1 MNLYTQISDMFSR
14 ELNAHGRAFV
24 NYEALAGV
32 EKKDMTIDGFPAKLL
47 FNPARVRSVM
57 ADVSPE
63 ALQQRACFLCPDGV
77 EEHQL
82 THNWDSPTGHTYY
95 IRVNPFPIFSPHFTV
110 SSSVHERQELLPHLE
125 SMLHLAQQ
133 LPEMTIFYNGP
144 MCGASAPDHMHFQAV
159 PRHSLPIEDHFST
172 NYANAILV
180 QETDLQTHLAAVKK
194 VLAMGTIPEE
204 ASQTG
209 SLTIGASHAEEYEPR
224 WNIVSWYE
232 PAPNGDVQ
240 HSSMAQSAIQNS
252 SELSSQ
258 QKTILNN
265 TEQPLNHIEPTP
277 AGSFHTVIFFR
288 KESRPMCFFA
298 PEEERILFSPA
309 TVEMAGIGIVANRES
324 FDRLTPDRLRD
335 IIREVADTP
344 YPVTNSQ

>member
-1 MNLYTQISDMFSR
+1 MTLYQQITDMFSR
-14 ELNAHGRAFV
+14 ELASHGRAFV
-24 NYEALAGV
+24 NYQALSGV
-32 EKKDMTIDGFPAKLL
+32 EVKDMTIDGFPAKLF

-63 ALQQRACFLCPDGV
+63 ALQKRACFLCPDGV

-82 THNWDSPTGHTYY
+82 THNWDSPTWHTYY

-125 SMLHLAQQ
+125 SMLHLAKE

-159 PRHSLPIEDHFST
+159 PRHSLPIEDHFDA

-180 QETDLQTHLAAVKK
+180 QETDLQTHLAAVKR
-194 VLAMGTIPEE
+194 VLSLGTIPEE

-209 SLTIGASHAEEYEPR
+209 SLTAGASHAEEYEPR

-232 PAPNGDVQ
+232 PASSPNSLIP
-240 HSSMAQSAIQNS
+240 SSPKFN
-252 SELSSQ
+252 
-258 QKTILNN
+258 TI
-265 TEQPLNHIEPTP
+265 
-277 AGSFHTVIFFR
+277 VFFR
-288 KESRPMCFFA
+288 RESRPQCFFA
-298 PEEERILFSPA
+298 PENERILFSPG
-309 TVEMAGIGIVANRES
+309 TVEMGGIGIVANRES
-324 FDRLTPDRLRD
+324 FDRITPEVLRD
-335 IIREVADTP
+335 MIQEVADP
-344 YPVTNSQ
+344 LCP

>member
-1 MNLYTQISDMFSR
+1 MFSR
-14 ELNAHGRAFV
+14 ELSAHGRAFV

-32 EKKDMTIDGFPAKLL
+32 EKKDMTIDGFPAQLF

-63 ALQQRACFLCPDGV
+63 ALQKRACFLCPDGI

-125 SMLHLAQQ
+125 AMLHLAKE

-159 PRHSLPIEDHFST
+159 PRHSLPIEDHFDT

-180 QETDLQTHLAAVKK
+180 QESDLQTHLAAVKK

-224 WNIVSWYE
+224 WNIVTWYE
-232 PAPNGDVQ
+232 PA
-240 HSSMAQSAIQNS
+240 
-252 SELSSQ
+252 Q
-258 QKTILNN
+258 QVDGVPPIGRPHGLLDASLLDIGKFNTI
-265 TEQPLNHIEPTP
+265 
-277 AGSFHTVIFFR
+277 VFFR
-288 KESRPMCFFA
+288 KESRPQCFFA
-298 PEEERILFSPA
+298 PEPERILFSPA
-309 TVEMAGIGIVANRES
+309 TVEMGGIGIVANRES
-324 FDRLTPDRLRD
+324 FDRLTPATLRD
-335 IIREVADTP
+335 IIREVADNI
-344 YPVTNSQ
+344 VE

>member
-1 MNLYTQISDMFSR
+1 MFSR
-14 ELNAHGRAFV
+14 ELASHGRAFV
-24 NYEALAGV
+24 NYQALSQV
-32 EKKDMTIDGFPAKLL
+32 EVKDMTIDGFPAKLF

-63 ALQQRACFLCPDGV
+63 ALQKRACFLCPDGV

-82 THNWDSPTGHTYY
+82 THNWESPTGHTYY

-125 SMLHLAQQ
+125 AMLHLAKE

-180 QETDLQTHLAAVKK
+180 QETDLQTHLAAVKR

-209 SLTIGASHAEEYEPR
+209 SLTVGASHAEEYEPR

-232 PAPNGDVQ
+232 PASSPNSLIA
-240 HSSMAQSAIQNS
+240 SSPNS
-252 SELSSQ
+252 LIASSP
-258 QKTILNN
+258 KFNTI
-265 TEQPLNHIEPTP
+265 
-277 AGSFHTVIFFR
+277 VFFR

-324 FDRLTPDRLRD
+324 FDRLTPSKLRD
-335 IIREVADTP
+335 IIREVADNPCT
-344 YPVTNSQ
+344 

>member
-1 MNLYTQISDMFSR
+1 MFSR
-14 ELNAHGRAFV
+14 ELSAHGRAFL

-32 EKKDMTIDGFPAKLL
+32 EVKDMTIDGFPAKLF

-77 EEHQL
+77 EENQL
-82 THNWDSPTGHTYY
+82 THNWESPTGHTYY

-125 SMLHLAQQ
+125 AMLHLAKE

-159 PRHSLPIEDHFST
+159 PRHSLPIEDHFDA

-180 QETDLQTHLAAVKK
+180 QETDLQTHLAAVKR
-194 VLAMGTIPEE
+194 VLSLGTIPEE

-209 SLTIGASHAEEYEPR
+209 SLTAGASHAEEYEPR

-232 PAPNGDVQ
+232 PA
-240 HSSMAQSAIQNS
+240 SSPKFN
-252 SELSSQ
+252 
-258 QKTILNN
+258 TI
-265 TEQPLNHIEPTP
+265 
-277 AGSFHTVIFFR
+277 IFFR
-288 KESRPMCFFA
+288 RESRPMCFFA

-324 FDRLTPDRLRD
+324 FDRLTPARLRD
-335 IIREVADTP
+335 IIREVADNP
-344 YPVTNSQ
+344 CI

>member
-1 MNLYTQISDMFSR
+1 MFSR

-32 EKKDMTIDGFPAKLL
+32 EKKDMTIDGFPAKLF

-63 ALQQRACFLCPDGV
+63 ALQKRACFLCPDGV

-125 SMLHLAQQ
+125 SMLHLAKE

-180 QETDLQTHLAAVKK
+180 QETDLQDHLAALKRI
-194 VLAMGTIPEE
+194 LAMGTIPEE

-209 SLTIGASHAEEYEPR
+209 SLTVGASHAEEYEPR
-224 WNIVSWYE
+224 WNIVSWYDE
-232 PAPNGDVQ
+232 
-240 HSSMAQSAIQNS
+240 
-252 SELSSQ
+252 
-258 QKTILNN
+258 KW
-265 TEQPLNHIEPTP
+265 
-277 AGSFHTVIFFR
+277 HTVVFFR

-324 FDRLTPDRLRD
+324 FDRLTPSKLRD
-335 IIREVADTP
+335 IIREVADTLP
-344 YPVTNSQ
+344 ITDTQ

>member
-1 MNLYTQISDMFSR
+1 MGVEGTYCYEREKVMTLFQRINDMFSR
-14 ELNAHGRAFV
+14 ELNAHGRAFL
-24 NYEALAGV
+24 NYEALGGV
-32 EKKDMTIDGFPAKLL
+32 EKKDMTIDGFPAQLF

-63 ALQQRACFLCPDGV
+63 ALQKRACFLCPDGI

-125 SMLHLAQQ
+125 SMLHLAKE

-180 QETDLQTHLAAVKK
+180 QEADLQDHLAAVKRI
-194 VLAMGTIPEE
+194 LAMGTIPEE

-224 WNIVSWYE
+224 WNIVTWYDE
-232 PAPNGDVQ
+232 
-240 HSSMAQSAIQNS
+240 
-252 SELSSQ
+252 
-258 QKTILNN
+258 KW
-265 TEQPLNHIEPTP
+265 
-277 AGSFHTVIFFR
+277 HTVVFFR

-324 FDRLTPDRLRD
+324 FDRLTPEKLRD
-335 IIREVADTP
+335 IIREVADNP
-344 YPVTNSQ
+344 L

>member
-1 MNLYTQISDMFSR
+1 MFSR
-14 ELNAHGRAFV
+14 ELNAHGRAFL
-24 NYEALAGV
+24 NYEALGGV
-32 EKKDMTIDGFPAKLL
+32 EKKDMTIDGFPAQLF

-63 ALQQRACFLCPDGV
+63 ALQKRACFLCPDGI

-125 SMLHLAQQ
+125 SMLHLAKE

-159 PRHSLPIEDHFST
+159 PRHSLPIEDHFDT

-180 QETDLQTHLAAVKK
+180 QEADLQDHLAAVKRI
-194 VLAMGTIPEE
+194 LAMGTIPEE

-224 WNIVSWYE
+224 WNIVTWYDE
-232 PAPNGDVQ
+232 
-240 HSSMAQSAIQNS
+240 
-252 SELSSQ
+252 
-258 QKTILNN
+258 KW
-265 TEQPLNHIEPTP
+265 
-277 AGSFHTVIFFR
+277 HTVVFFR

-324 FDRLTPDRLRD
+324 FDRLTPEKLRD
-335 IIREVADTP
+335 IIREVADTLP
-344 YPVTNSQ
+344 ITDTQ

>member
-1 MNLYTQISDMFSR
+1 MFSR
-14 ELNAHGRAFV
+14 ELASHGRAFV
-24 NYEALAGV
+24 NYQALSQV
-32 EKKDMTIDGFPAKLL
+32 EVKDMTIDGFPAKLF

-63 ALQQRACFLCPDGV
+63 ALQKRACFLCPDGV

-159 PRHSLPIEDHFST
+159 PRHSLPIEDHFDA
-172 NYANAILV
+172 NYAHAILV

-209 SLTIGASHAEEYEPR
+209 SLTAGASHAEEYEPR

-232 PAPNGDVQ
+232 PA
-240 HSSMAQSAIQNS
+240 SSPKFN
-252 SELSSQ
+252 
-258 QKTILNN
+258 TI
-265 TEQPLNHIEPTP
+265 
-277 AGSFHTVIFFR
+277 VFFR
-288 KESRPMCFFA
+288 KESRPQCFFA
-298 PEEERILFSPA
+298 PENERILFSPG
-309 TVEMAGIGIVANRES
+309 TVEMGGIGIVANRES
-324 FDRLTPDRLRD
+324 FDRLTPSKLRD
-335 IIREVADTP
+335 IIREVADNLMT
-344 YPVTNSQ
+344 

>member
-1 MNLYTQISDMFSR
+1 MTLYQQISDMFSR
-14 ELNAHGRAFV
+14 ELASHGRAFV
-24 NYEALAGV
+24 NYQALSGV
-32 EKKDMTIDGFPAKLL
+32 EVKDMTIDGFPAKLF

-63 ALQQRACFLCPDGV
+63 ALQKRACFLCPDGV

-110 SSSVHERQELLPHLE
+110 SSSVHERQELLPHLD

-180 QETDLQTHLAAVKK
+180 QETDLQTHLAAVKR
-194 VLAMGTIPEE
+194 VLSLGTIPEE

-209 SLTIGASHAEEYEPR
+209 SLTAGASHTEEWEPR
-224 WNIVSWYE
+224 WNIISWYE
-232 PAPNGDVQ
+232 PE
-240 HSSMAQSAIQNS
+240 SSASVVSDLQGKARSTGAADLQPTGRSYN
-252 SELSSQ
+252 
-258 QKTILNN
+258 TI
-265 TEQPLNHIEPTP
+265 
-277 AGSFHTVIFFR
+277 VFFR
-288 KESRPMCFFA
+288 KESRPQCFFA
-298 PEEERILFSPA
+298 PENERILFSPG
-309 TVEMAGIGIVANRES
+309 TVEMGGIGIVANQES
-324 FDRLTPDRLRD
+324 FDRITPEVLRSM
-335 IIREVADTP
+335 IQEVADDIFAH
-344 YPVTNSQ
+344 

>member
-1 MNLYTQISDMFSR
+1 MTLYQQIFDMFSR
-14 ELNAHGRAFV
+14 ELASHGRAFL

-32 EKKDMTIDGFPAKLL
+32 EVKDMTIDGFPAKLF

-63 ALQQRACFLCPDGV
+63 ALQKRACFLCPDGV
-77 EEHQL
+77 EENQL
-82 THNWDSPTGHTYY
+82 THNWESPTGHTYY

-125 SMLHLAQQ
+125 AMLHLAKE

-180 QETDLQTHLAAVKK
+180 QETDLQSHLAAVKC

-224 WNIVSWYE
+224 WNIVTWYE
-232 PAPNGDVQ
+232 D
-240 HSSMAQSAIQNS
+240 MW
-252 SELSSQ
+252 
-258 QKTILNN
+258 
-265 TEQPLNHIEPTP
+265 
-277 AGSFHTVIFFR
+277 HTVIFFR
-288 KESRPMCFFA
+288 RESRPMCFFA

-324 FDRLTPDRLRD
+324 FDRLTPARLRD
-335 IIREVADTP
+335 IIREVAD
-344 YPVTNSQ
+344 NMLE

>member
-1 MNLYTQISDMFSR
+1 MGVEGTYPNEREEVMTLFQRINDMFSR
-14 ELNAHGRAFV
+14 ELEAHGRAFL

-32 EKKDMTIDGFPAKLL
+32 EKKDMTIDGFPAQLF

-180 QETDLQTHLAAVKK
+180 QETDLQDHLAAVKK

-224 WNIVSWYE
+224 WNIVSWY
-232 PAPNGDVQ
+232 DD
-240 HSSMAQSAIQNS
+240 
-252 SELSSQ
+252 
-258 QKTILNN
+258 T
-265 TEQPLNHIEPTP
+265 
-277 AGSFHTVIFFR
+277 FHTVIFFR
-288 KESRPMCFFA
+288 RESRPMCFFA

-309 TVEMAGIGIVANRES
+309 TVEMGGIGIVANRES
-324 FDRLTPDRLRD
+324 FDRLTPEKLRD
-335 IIREVADTP
+335 IIREVADKL
-344 YPVTNSQ
+344 V

>member
-1 MNLYTQISDMFSR
+1 MNLYQQITDMFSR
-14 ELNAHGRAFV
+14 ELASHGRAFV
-24 NYEALAGV
+24 NYQALSQV
-32 EKKDMTIDGFPAKLL
+32 EVKDMTIDGFPAKLF

-63 ALQQRACFLCPDGV
+63 ALQKRACFLCPDGV

-125 SMLHLAQQ
+125 SMLHLAKE

-180 QETDLQTHLAAVKK
+180 QETDLQTHLAAVNK

-209 SLTIGASHAEEYEPR
+209 SLTAGASHAEEYEPR

-232 PAPNGDVQ
+232 PE
-240 HSSMAQSAIQNS
+240 SNS
-252 SELSSQ
+252 PQDGLTASETSGLISNSC
-258 QKTILNN
+258 KRSFN
-265 TEQPLNHIEPTP
+265 T
-277 AGSFHTVIFFR
+277 VVFFR

-309 TVEMAGIGIVANRES
+309 TVEMGGIGIVANRES
-324 FDRLTPDRLRD
+324 FDRLTPSKLRD
-335 IIREVADTP
+335 IIREVAD
-344 YPVTNSQ
+344 YPL

>member
-1 MNLYTQISDMFSR
+1 MFSR
-14 ELNAHGRAFV
+14 ELASHGRAFV
-24 NYEALAGV
+24 NYQALSQV
-32 EKKDMTIDGFPAKLL
+32 EVKDMTIDGFPAKLF

-63 ALQQRACFLCPDGV
+63 ALQKRACFLCPDGV

-125 SMLHLAQQ
+125 SMLHLAKE

-159 PRHSLPIEDHFST
+159 PRHSLPIEDHFDT

-209 SLTIGASHAEEYEPR
+209 SLTAGASHAEEYEPR

-232 PAPNGDVQ
+232 PA
-240 HSSMAQSAIQNS
+240 
-252 SELSSQ
+252 LSP
-258 QKTILNN
+258 KFNTI
-265 TEQPLNHIEPTP
+265 
-277 AGSFHTVIFFR
+277 VFFR

-324 FDRLTPDRLRD
+324 FDRLTPEKLRD
-335 IIREVADTP
+335 IIREVADAP
-344 YPVTNSQ
+344 YPISNSQ

>member
-1 MNLYTQISDMFSR
+1 MFSR
-14 ELNAHGRAFV
+14 ELASHGRAFV
-24 NYEALAGV
+24 NYQALSGV
-32 EKKDMTIDGFPAKLL
+32 EVKDMTIDGFPAKLF

-63 ALQQRACFLCPDGV
+63 ALQQRACFLCPNGV
-77 EEHQL
+77 EANQL
-82 THNWDSPTGHTYY
+82 THNWESPTGHTYY

-125 SMLHLAQQ
+125 SMLHLAKE

-159 PRHSLPIEDHFST
+159 PRHSLLIEDHFST

-180 QETDLQTHLAAVKK
+180 QETDLQSHLAAVKR

-209 SLTIGASHAEEYEPR
+209 SLTAGASHAEEYEPR
-224 WNIVSWYE
+224 WNIVTWYE
-232 PAPNGDVQ
+232 D
-240 HSSMAQSAIQNS
+240 MW
-252 SELSSQ
+252 
-258 QKTILNN
+258 
-265 TEQPLNHIEPTP
+265 
-277 AGSFHTVIFFR
+277 HTVIFFR
-288 KESRPMCFFA
+288 RGSRPQCFFA

-324 FDRLTPDRLRD
+324 FDRLTPARLRD
-335 IIREVADTP
+335 IIREVADNP
-344 YPVTNSQ
+344 CI

>member
-1 MNLYTQISDMFSR
+1 MKLFQLINEMFSR
-14 ELNAHGRAFV
+14 ELASHGRAFV
-24 NYEALAGV
+24 NYQALSQV
-32 EKKDMTIDGFPAKLL
+32 EVKDMTIDGFPAKLF
-47 FNPARVRSVM
+47 FNSARVRSVM

-63 ALQQRACFLCPDGV
+63 ALQKRACFLCPDGI

-125 SMLHLAQQ
+125 SMLHLAKE

-180 QETDLQTHLAAVKK
+180 QEADLQDHLAAVKRI
-194 VLAMGTIPEE
+194 LAMGTIPEE

-224 WNIVSWYE
+224 WNIVTWYDE
-232 PAPNGDVQ
+232 
-240 HSSMAQSAIQNS
+240 
-252 SELSSQ
+252 
-258 QKTILNN
+258 KW
-265 TEQPLNHIEPTP
+265 
-277 AGSFHTVIFFR
+277 HTVVFFR

-324 FDRLTPDRLRD
+324 FDRLTPEKLRD
-335 IIREVADTP
+335 IIREVADTLP
-344 YPVTNSQ
+344 IPDTQ

>member
-1 MNLYTQISDMFSR
+1 MKLFKQISDMFSR
-14 ELNAHGRAFV
+14 ELASHGRAFV
-24 NYEALAGV
+24 NYQALSGV
-32 EKKDMTIDGFPAKLL
+32 EVKDMTIDGFPAKLF

-63 ALQQRACFLCPDGV
+63 ALQKRACFLCPDGV

-125 SMLHLAQQ
+125 SMLHLAKEM
-133 LPEMTIFYNGP
+133 PEMTIFYNGP

-159 PRHSLPIEDHFST
+159 PRHSLPIEDHFDA

-180 QETDLQTHLAAVKK
+180 QEADLQDQLAAVKRI
-194 VLAMGTIPEE
+194 LAMGTIPEE

-224 WNIVSWYE
+224 WNIVTWYDE
-232 PAPNGDVQ
+232 
-240 HSSMAQSAIQNS
+240 
-252 SELSSQ
+252 
-258 QKTILNN
+258 KW
-265 TEQPLNHIEPTP
+265 
-277 AGSFHTVIFFR
+277 HTVVFFR

-309 TVEMAGIGIVANRES
+309 TVEMGGIGIVANRES
-324 FDRLTPDRLRD
+324 FDRLTPSKLRD
-335 IIREVADTP
+335 IIREVADEI
-344 YPVTNSQ
+344 V

>member
-1 MNLYTQISDMFSR
+1 MFSR
-14 ELNAHGRAFV
+14 ELASHGRAFV
-24 NYEALAGV
+24 NYQALSQV
-32 EKKDMTIDGFPAKLL
+32 EVKDMTIDGFPAKLF

-63 ALQQRACFLCPDGV
+63 ALQKRACFLCPDGV

-125 SMLHLAQQ
+125 SMLHLAKE
-133 LPEMTIFYNGP
+133 LPEMTFFYNGP

-180 QETDLQTHLAAVKK
+180 QETDLQTHLSAVKK

-209 SLTIGASHAEEYEPR
+209 SLTAGASHAEEYEPR

-232 PAPNGDVQ
+232 PA
-240 HSSMAQSAIQNS
+240 SSPKFN
-252 SELSSQ
+252 
-258 QKTILNN
+258 TI
-265 TEQPLNHIEPTP
+265 
-277 AGSFHTVIFFR
+277 VFFR

-309 TVEMAGIGIVANRES
+309 TVEMGGIGIVANRES
-324 FDRLTPDRLRD
+324 FDRLTPSKLRD
-335 IIREVADTP
+335 IIREVADNPCT
-344 YPVTNSQ
+344 

>member
-1 MNLYTQISDMFSR
+1 MFSR
-14 ELNAHGRAFV
+14 ELASHGRAFL

-32 EKKDMTIDGFPAKLL
+32 EVKDMTIDGFPAKLF

-77 EEHQL
+77 EENQL
-82 THNWDSPTGHTYY
+82 THNWESPTGHTYY

-110 SSSVHERQELLPHLE
+110 SSSIHERQELLPHLE
-125 SMLHLAQQ
+125 AMLHLAKE

-180 QETDLQTHLAAVKK
+180 QESDLQSHLAAVKR
-194 VLAMGTIPEE
+194 VLAMGAIPEE

-224 WNIVSWYE
+224 WNIVTWYE
-232 PAPNGDVQ
+232 D
-240 HSSMAQSAIQNS
+240 MW
-252 SELSSQ
+252 
-258 QKTILNN
+258 
-265 TEQPLNHIEPTP
+265 
-277 AGSFHTVIFFR
+277 HTVIFFR
-288 KESRPMCFFA
+288 RESRPMCFFA

-324 FDRLTPDRLRD
+324 FDRLTPARLRD
-335 IIREVADTP
+335 IIREVADNP
-344 YPVTNSQ
+344 LA

>member
-1 MNLYTQISDMFSR
+1 MFSR
-14 ELNAHGRAFV
+14 ELELRGRAFV
-24 NYEALAGV
+24 NYGALKEV
-32 EKKDMTIDGFPAKLL
+32 EVKDMTIDGFPAKLF

-63 ALQQRACFLCPDGV
+63 ALQKRACFLCPDGL
-77 EEHQL
+77 EPLQL
-82 THNWDSPTGHTYY
+82 TTVWDSPTGQTYF

-125 SMLHLAQQ
+125 SMLHLAKE

-159 PRHSLPIEDHFST
+159 PRRSLPIEDHFST

-180 QETDLQTHLAAVKK
+180 QETDPQTQLAAVKK

-209 SLTIGASHAEEYEPR
+209 SLTAGASHAEEYEPR

-232 PAPNGDVQ
+232 PA
-240 HSSMAQSAIQNS
+240 SSPKFN
-252 SELSSQ
+252 
-258 QKTILNN
+258 TI
-265 TEQPLNHIEPTP
+265 
-277 AGSFHTVIFFR
+277 VFFR
-288 KESRPMCFFA
+288 KESRPQCFFA
-298 PEEERILFSPA
+298 PEPERILFSPA

-324 FDRLTPDRLRD
+324 FDRLTPARLRD
-335 IIREVADTP
+335 IIREVAD
-344 YPVTNSQ
+344 NLL